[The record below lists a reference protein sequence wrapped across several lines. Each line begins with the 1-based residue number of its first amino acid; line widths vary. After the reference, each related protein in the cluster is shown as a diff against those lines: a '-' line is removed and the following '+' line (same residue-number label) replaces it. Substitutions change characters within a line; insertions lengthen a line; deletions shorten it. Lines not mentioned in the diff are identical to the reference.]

1 MKRCIVTFLHGDGL
15 IAAALLLRETKA
27 AEVRVSS
34 AARIGR
40 SIAELVEGRPS
51 EVYICGLGIYCPVE
65 EVLAGLRRLKRNQA
79 RITWY
84 CGYDY
89 LDEFAPA
96 LKRYVRLM
104 CDHSNRPIHKVV
116 FDALKAP
123 DEHSERLLL
132 LNKAKKDDKESRFL
146 YDLADASMLA
156 FLKFQDYDAVPNA
169 IRKMAFPE
177 TVTERDRLLVQRL
190 ASAEACYLAGKT
202 RTMQAMIKM
211 IQKVGA
217 DRNCRVLILGETGT
231 GKEVVA
237 RLIHE
242 SSPRHDQPFFA
253 VSCANFT
260 ESLLE
265 SQLFGHEK
273 GAFTGAE
280 SRQPGVFE
288 MADGGTL
295 FLDEVGEM
303 PLNLQAK
310 LLRALETGRFR
321 RVGGTDELTV
331 DVRVISAT
339 NKNLLEEV
347 QSRGFRADLYYRL
360 DTITIHAPALR
371 DIPDDIPRIAQDL
384 IYRLSHARRI
394 LPWKLTKKEI
404 QALRSH
410 SWPGN
415 VRELQNVIERAIVL
429 EQRDFVKLLGARQTS
444 DVESYLPRER
454 AGPAEIR
461 PLHEVELVLRSEALL
476 LRRVVHE
483 HIMRV
488 YESTGRNKTQTA
500 KLLGISVN
508 TLKKHCRYRTGL
520 CGR

>member
-15 IAAALLLRETKA
+15 VAAALLLHDMKN

-34 AARIGR
+34 AARIGQ
-40 SIAELVEGRPS
+40 SIADIADTKPG
-51 EVYICGLGIYCPVE
+51 EVHICGLGIYCPIE
-65 EVLAGLRRLKRNQA
+65 EVLAGLKRLKRNRA
-79 RITWY
+79 RVTWY

-96 LKRYVRLM
+96 LKRHVRLI
-104 CDHSNRPIHKVV
+104 CDHSDRPIQKVV
-116 FDALKAP
+116 FDALTAP
-123 DEHSERLLL
+123 DEHSERLLHL
-132 LNKAKKDDKESRFL
+132 YEAGKDKSESRFL
-146 YDLADASMLA
+146 RDLAEASILA
-156 FLKFQDYDAVPNA
+156 FLKFQDYDAVPNV

-177 TVTERDRLLVQRL
+177 TVTEHDRLLVQRL

-202 RTMQAMIKM
+202 EAMQAMIKM
-211 IQKVGA
+211 IRKVGA
-217 DRNCRVLILGETGT
+217 DRDCRVLILGETGT

-242 SSPRHDQPFFA
+242 SSPRHGQPFFA

-273 GAFTGAE
+273 GAFTGAA
-280 SRQPGVFE
+280 SLQLGVFE

-295 FLDEVGEM
+295 FLDEVGEI

-331 DVRVISAT
+331 DGRVVAAT
-339 NKNLLEEV
+339 NRNLLEEV
-347 QSRGFRADLYYRL
+347 REGNFRADLYYRL

-394 LPWKLTKKEI
+394 PPWKLTKNEI
-404 QALRSH
+404 DALRSH

-429 EQRDFVKLLGARQTS
+429 EQREFSSLIRAT
-444 DVESYLPRER
+444 ELPAGKPQRSRE
-454 AGPAEIR
+454 ETNLEDTR
-461 PLHEVELVLRSEALL
+461 PLREVER
-476 LRRVVHE
+476 E

-500 KLLGISVN
+500 KLLSISVN
-508 TLKKHCRYRTGL
+508 TLKKKL
-520 CGR
+520 AQD